1 MGFNVKA
8 VTGSSKIITQPQG
21 GGNKLQG
28 IGGFGYGNHWATRAY
43 QLRANGQ
50 GRNLLFCVN
59 QLSNIG
65 MSGGVSGRSTMFSP
79 SADGVHCGAQYG
91 NVGLYRPPP
100 PVLRS
105 TWNSW
110 GGYNAVPQPQN
121 EYGIGNPRLTY

>member
-21 GGNKLQG
+21 GGPALQG

-59 QLSNIG
+59 QLSNI
-65 MSGGVSGRSTMFSP
+65 VLI
-79 SADGVHCGAQYG
+79 QY
-91 NVGLYRPPP
+91 
-100 PVLRS
+100 
-105 TWNSW
+105 
-110 GGYNAVPQPQN
+110 Q
-121 EYGIGNPRLTY
+121 